1 LFTRAVYN
9 RSRLHDFGTA
19 KKHAIRLKARKNFLN
34 RGIALAEEESRLR
47 FALETSQP
55 FAACDRPRCVQLASV
70 VVETISIQ
78 PLKGLLTI
86 QGNAQ
91 QVELELDEDVAN
103 SICLQLDR
111 FSTQVSQKSD
121 G

>member
-1 LFTRAVYN
+1 LDRE
-9 RSRLHDFGTA
+9 
-19 KKHAIRLKARKNFLN
+19 
-34 RGIALAEEESRLR
+34 IALAEEGSRLR
-47 FALETSQP
+47 FALETNQP
-55 FAACDRPRCVQLASV
+55 LADRDRSRRVQLASV
-70 VVETISIQ
+70 IVETISIQ

-103 SICLQLDR
+103 SICVQLDR
-111 FSTQVSQKSD
+111 FSTQVRHKSD